1 MRSFLVLIVLI
12 IVLFTFSS
20 FAQSRRVAPGVP
32 AAADSSTENS
42 ANEIPV
48 KQMFDEANAYA
59 KTKFAEF
66 ERNKTPYNENLRVQ
80 TVREQ
85 KQLAAKY
92 AALSTTRQNLSSE
105 DFYYVG
111 LLHWIAENLDGAA
124 ENFRKYIAQE
134 NALPEKIQTS
144 RSIIAV
150 IAAKQK
156 RFDEA
161 ERLLLEYL
169 KTDPTKLT
177 ERARMESELAKNY
190 RAEKNYAK
198 AAPHAV
204 EALRAT
210 KALFQDSTSRAKGLD
225 ELLDAGMN
233 VFEIY
238 RDGGK
243 QAEADAA
250 LEDLRA
256 TAAFVESPSF
266 YYYAVDNQIKYL
278 IETGRKPLALRYFQ
292 NALTQTTKDFVQKP
306 PQSYILQRLKK
317 REKHYKLLGETA
329 PALADID
336 KWFPGQS
343 QTLEAL
349 RGKVVL
355 LDFWATWCA
364 PCIEAFPHL
373 SEWYQDYAK
382 DGFTILGVT
391 RYYGEAQGFKVDEA
405 TEIEFLQ
412 RFKQKHNISYD
423 FVVAKGQANQ
433 IYYDAM
439 AIPTAVLIDRKGV
452 IRYIESGTS
461 STRIEEMRAM
471 LLKLLAEK

>member
-1 MRSFLVLIVLI
+1 MRSFFVLISVLVL
-12 IVLFTFSS
+12 VLFANNAG
-20 FAQSRRVAPGVP
+20 AQSGRVNPNSP
-32 AAADSSTENS
+32 TDSSAPNPASEVS
-42 ANEIPV
+42 V
-48 KQMFDEANAYA
+48 KQMFEEANAYA
-59 KTKFAEF
+59 KTKFAEY
-66 ERNKTPYNENLRVQ
+66 ERSKTPYSEKLRLQ
-80 TVREQ
+80 TVRDQ

-92 AALSTTRQNLSSE
+92 AAVSAARAHLSGE
-105 DFYYVG
+105 DFYYAG

-124 ENFRKYIAQE
+124 ENFRQYIKTE
-134 NALPEKIQTS
+134 NAPVEKIQTS
-144 RSIIAV
+144 RSIIA
-150 IAAKQK
+150 IAAAKQK
-156 RFDEA
+156 RFAEA
-161 ERLLLEYL
+161 EQTLIEYL
-169 KTDPTKLT
+169 KTDPTKLS

-190 RAEKNYAK
+190 REEKNLAK

-210 KALFQDSTSRAKGLD
+210 KALFQESASRAKGLD

-238 RDGGK
+238 RDSGK

-250 LEDLRA
+250 LEDLRS

-266 YYYAVDNQIKYL
+266 YYYAVDKQIRYL
-278 IETGRKPLALRYFQ
+278 IETGRKPLGLSAYQ
-292 NALTQTTKDFVQKP
+292 NALTQTTKVFAQKP
-306 PQSYILQRLKK
+306 SQTYVLDRLKR
-317 REKHYKLLGETA
+317 REKHYKLLGEPA

-336 KWFPGQS
+336 RWFPGQP

-364 PCIEAFPHL
+364 PCIETFPHL

-382 DGFTILGVT
+382 DGFTILGIT
-391 RYYGEAQGFKVDEA
+391 RYYGDSEEGKVDDA
-405 TEIEFLQ
+405 AEIEYLQ
-412 RFKQKHNISYD
+412 RFKKTHRVPYD

-433 IYYDAM
+433 IYYDAT

-452 IRYIESGTS
+452 IRYLESGTS
-461 STRIEEMRAM
+461 NTRIEEMREM
-471 LLKLLAEK
+471 ILKLLAEK